1 MLKKMCTFQDI
12 DYVIWTGD
20 IPPHNI
26 WNQTRSDQ
34 VSFRDKIVV
43 TINISLVAKIFFGS

>member
-1 MLKKMCTFQDI
+1 MCTFQDI

-34 VSFRDKIVV
+34 VSFSNKIVV
-43 TINISLVAKIFFGS
+43 TINISLDAKIFFGS